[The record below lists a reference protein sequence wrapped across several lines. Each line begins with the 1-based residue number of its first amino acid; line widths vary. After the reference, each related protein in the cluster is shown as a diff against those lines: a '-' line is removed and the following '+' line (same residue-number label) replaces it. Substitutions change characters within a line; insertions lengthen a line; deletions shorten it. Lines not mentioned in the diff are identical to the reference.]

1 MKDIRE
7 IKDYQIVLLGII
19 IAIGAIV
26 STFIFAHA
34 MVSYQ
39 KLQNQALSVTGSA
52 SKEIKSDIA
61 VWKAYYEVRSKD
73 LKSGY
78 TNLSIHEVY
87 NKKSRTIGHMELT
100 VMGASLR
107 ADSFK
112 LAYLKQLP
120 IDDIVE
126 NIDSTATYSFTSD
139 HPELF
144 ELNDSGVISTTTGN
158 TVQTSNIT
166 LTETTPDGIKRVLG
180 TFKVELTNE
189 PFISA
194 SDQSITCLLYTSPSP
209 RDRG

>member
-1 MKDIRE
+1 
-7 IKDYQIVLLGII
+7 
-19 IAIGAIV
+19 
-26 STFIFAHA
+26 
-34 MVSYQ
+34 
-39 KLQNQALSVTGSA
+39 
-52 SKEIKSDIA
+52 
-61 VWKAYYEVRSKD
+61 
-73 LKSGY
+73 
-78 TNLSIHEVY
+78 
-87 NKKSRTIGHMELT
+87 MELT

-180 TFKVELTNE
+180 TFKVDSQTSHLY
-189 PFISA
+189 
-194 SDQSITCLLYTSPSP
+194 LLQT
-209 RDRG
+209 RV